1 MTESDVLGYVITSQR
16 RSMHSLA
23 SAVWLLYDLLT
34 TFDQE
39 VEFVWRSNNSLPKFL
54 YFVSRY
60 VGLFGQFV
68 IATAHLPIFCR
79 GELMSSL
86 VILACMIF
94 SIELSLMLRI
104 DALYGRSRR
113 VRALLF
119 TAFIAEIASAATI
132 NGFLY
137 PEAFRRLR
145 PFPPEWPVQ
154 GCHFPDDIFL
164 NKLVWLPVVAFETL
178 LFCLNTIKCISYGP
192 LDHHTPLIYRL
203 FRDGSV
209 YFAIALAVMLICTIA
224 QFTNNSP
231 LSTVTAVW
239 ISAVLSYSGCHLL
252 LSVRSVAARREQL
265 DLALIS
271 VHVSD
276 ICAESETVSPLDSA
290 HRPSPTPQLLS
301 PPPRLSLSCRVRSI
315 EVIPGN
321 LAIIHGGKSEEFTQT
336 QTASSSDPSTPGRS
350 ESGSETIGGT

>member
-1 MTESDVLGYVITSQR
+1 
-16 RSMHSLA
+16 
-23 SAVWLLYDLLT
+23 
-34 TFDQE
+34 
-39 VEFVWRSNNSLPKFL
+39 
-54 YFVSRY
+54 
-60 VGLFGQFV
+60 
-68 IATAHLPIFCR
+68 
-79 GELMSSL
+79 MSSL
-86 VILACMIF
+86 VVLACMIF

-113 VRALLF
+113 VRALLIIG
-119 TAFIAEIASAATI
+119 FIAEVASAATI

-137 PEAFRRLR
+137 PEAFRQLR

-154 GCHFPDDIFL
+154 GCHFPDDIYL
-164 NKLVWLPVVAFETL
+164 NKLVWFPVVAFETL

-209 YFAIALAVMLICTIA
+209 YFAIALAVMLVCTIA

-265 DLALIS
+265 DLTLIS
-271 VHVSD
+271 VHASD
-276 ICAESETVSPLDSA
+276 ICNESETVSPLDSP
-290 HRPSPTPQLLS
+290 HYPSPSPALQSQSRPQ
-301 PPPRLSLSCRVRSI
+301 PPPQPPPSRLSLSCRVRSV
-315 EVIPGN
+315 ECVPRS
-321 LAIIHGGKSEEFTQT
+321 LAIIHGGKPDEHAQT
-336 QTASSSDPSTPGRS
+336 QTTSSGDPCTPGRS
-350 ESGSETIGGT
+350 ESESETVAGAWLEA